1 MEKEEK
7 KKNNTN
13 ETVQVEENKKT
24 NEKVKNKKEQKRKN
38 SKLRMMLV
46 ILFLLVFSGVSYV
59 QLRGSYLEYL
69 ELGSQYVDVFKTNLI
84 YRYSIMA
91 INFVFLYIVIYFT
104 NRGIKKGLK
113 PFFEKEKRPMPK
125 LLNKSLALVISAVV
139 SFVVSSAFMQKIML
153 IFNGT
158 SFGNQDPIFGLDI
171 AYYMFQKP
179 VIEMLL
185 FYFVVLFVGLSLYM
199 ALYYV
204 IVFNRFF
211 DGVDGKML
219 KESIFMKKL
228 MRNIMLVVV
237 GVALITVINTQNVM
251 YGKILTVGDDIEING
266 AGMTEATVQLYGYII
281 FAFVI
286 VIFAYRALKAFKAS
300 NTSKVLKNLA
310 VIPGYLVVLFLVMLV
325 FDLAY
330 VHSNELDKEKKY
342 ISENIKNTKIAY
354 NINIEE
360 TSLENSGT
368 ITKEEAEKNDN
379 VINNIPIISQDA
391 VLEDL
396 QSNQTSTGYFA
407 YTKAN
412 LAKYKIDGIDQLV
425 YLAPREIKSS
435 GRTYNNKTYEYT
447 HGRGEVIAS
456 ATQSTAAGN
465 VQYIQKDVSGK
476 DEKINIEQPNIYF
489 GLQTKE
495 TIATNAKNKQEY
507 DYTDENGKDQ
517 TSTYDGQA
525 GLKLGFLDRL
535 VLGISK
541 GDINL
546 AFSGEMTSD
555 SKILINRNIID
566 RAKKAL
572 PYLIY
577 DEDPYTVV
585 TSDGKIVWV
594 LDAYTVSSSYPYS
607 EYATIE
613 HDNIKED
620 INYIRNS
627 VKVIID
633 SYDGSM
639 SFYITDRNDP
649 IAMAYRNIYKNLFKD
664 LDEEIPTDISEHFVY
679 PTFLYNVQ
687 AEILKVYHNVK
698 PDVIYRGDDLWDIAK
713 YNTNTTKTT
722 AKGTYMEPYYTMLK
736 TKNGEQFGLVQMYTP
751 DSKQNIISY
760 LVGTTENGNNTLR
773 MYKFSADSNIV
784 GAIQLDKQIEENEAI
799 SSEINSLNVT
809 GTKLTKQMIIV
820 PMDNTLLYVE
830 PIYQTMLNESDVPI
844 LKKVI
849 VASGNKVAIG
859 DNIEKALENLVS
871 QYAEA
876 VEVENTDD
884 MEGLIEAIIKANQNL
899 TESNKNNDWEMMGKD
914 VKKLQD
920 LITSLEKTKTEEDK
934 KKQQN
939 NTTNNTV
946 VEDTDT
952 NSSNTSNVTNNVS
965 VQSNTE
971 M

>member
-1 MEKEEK
+1 MENNEK
-7 KKNNTN
+7 NQVNTN
-13 ETVQVEENKKT
+13 ETSNTTKEKKIENKKS
-24 NEKVKNKKEQKRKN
+24 K
-38 SKLRMMLV
+38 SKLRMVLV
-46 ILFLLVFSGVSYV
+46 IIFLLIFAGISYV

-69 ELGSQYVDVFKTNLI
+69 ELGEQYVSVFKTNLI
-84 YRYSIMA
+84 YKYSIMI
-91 INFVFLYIVIYFT
+91 INFIFLYAVIYFT
-104 NRGIKKGLK
+104 NKGIQKGLK
-113 PFFEKEKRPMPK
+113 PFFDKEKRPMPK

-153 IFNGT
+153 IINGT

-185 FYFVVLFVGLSLYM
+185 FYFVILFVGLSLYM

-228 MRNIMLVVV
+228 MRNIMAIVV

-266 AGMTEATVQLYGYII
+266 AGMTEATVQIVGYII

-286 VIFAYRALKAFKAS
+286 IIFAYRALKAFKES

-360 TSLENSGT
+360 TNLENSGT
-368 ITKEEAEKNDN
+368 ITKEEVNNNEN
-379 VINNIPIISQDA
+379 VINNIPIISQDS

-396 QSNQTSTGYFA
+396 QSNQTSTGYFV
-407 YTKAN
+407 YPNAN
-412 LAKYKIDGIDQLV
+412 LAKYNIDGQEKTV
-425 YLAPREIKSS
+425 YLAPREIKST

-447 HGRGEVIAS
+447 HGMSEVIAS
-456 ATQSTAAGN
+456 ATESTDGGN
-465 VQYIQKDVSGK
+465 VKYVQKDVSGK
-476 DEKINIEQPNIYF
+476 DEKINISEPRIYF
-489 GLQTKE
+489 GLETKE

-507 DYTDENGKDQ
+507 DYTDENGADY
-517 TSTYDGQA
+517 TSTYNGKA

-541 GDINL
+541 GDVNL
-546 AFSGEMTSD
+546 AFSNEMTND
-555 SKILINRNIID
+555 SKILINRNIIS

-577 DEDPYTVV
+577 DENPYTVV
-585 TSDGKIVWV
+585 TSEGKLVWV

-607 EYATIE
+607 EYTTIA

-633 SYDGSM
+633 SYDGTM

-649 IAMAYRNIYKNLFKD
+649 IAMAYRNIYKDLFKD
-664 LDEEIPTDISEHFVY
+664 LDEQIPTDISDHFVY

-687 AEILKVYHNVK
+687 ADVLKVYHNVK

-713 YNTNTTKTT
+713 YNTNTSKTT
-722 AKGTYMEPYYTMLK
+722 KATGTYMKPYYTTLK
-736 TKNGEQFGLVQMYTP
+736 TKSGEQFGLVQMYTP

-760 LVGTTENGNNTLR
+760 LVGTTENGTNTLR

-784 GAIQLDKQIEENEAI
+784 GAMQLDKQIEENETI
-799 SSEINSLNVT
+799 SSELSSLNVT

-820 PMDNTLLYVE
+820 PIDNTLLYVE
-830 PIYQTMLNESDVPI
+830 PIYQTMLNESDVPV

-859 DNIEKALENLVS
+859 DSLQKALENLLS
-871 QYAEA
+871 QYAVD

-939 NTTNNTV
+939 NTTTNNV
-946 VEDTDT
+946 NDVNDVNET
-952 NSSNTSNVTNNVS
+952 NTSSNTVIQNVNLSN
-965 VQSNTE
+965 E
-971 M
+971 

>member
-24 NEKVKNKKEQKRKN
+24 NEKANDKKEQKRKN

-46 ILFLLVFSGVSYV
+46 ILFLLVFAGVSYV

-69 ELGSQYVDVFKTNLI
+69 ELGSQHVNIFKTNLI

-237 GVALITVINTQNVM
+237 GVALITVINTQNIM

-266 AGMTEATVQLYGYII
+266 AGMTEATVQLFGYII

-286 VIFAYRALKAFKAS
+286 VIFAYRALKAFKVS

-368 ITKEEAEKNDN
+368 ITKEEAEQNEN

-546 AFSGEMTSD
+546 AFSSEMTSD

-899 TESNKNNDWEMMGKD
+899 TESNKNDDWEMMGKD

-939 NTTNNTV
+939 NTV
-946 VEDTDT
+946 VEDNTVDT
-952 NSSNTSNVTNNVS
+952 NSSNTSNVTNNVA

>member
-1 MEKEEK
+1 MENNEK
-7 KKNNTN
+7 NQVNTN
-13 ETVQVEENKKT
+13 ETSNTTKEKKIENKKS
-24 NEKVKNKKEQKRKN
+24 K
-38 SKLRMMLV
+38 SKLRMVLV
-46 ILFLLVFSGVSYV
+46 IIFLLIFAGISYV

-69 ELGSQYVDVFKTNLI
+69 ELGEQYVSVFKTNLI
-84 YRYSIMA
+84 YKYSIMI
-91 INFVFLYIVIYFT
+91 INFIFLYAVIYFT
-104 NRGIKKGLK
+104 NKGIQKGLK
-113 PFFEKEKRPMPK
+113 PFFDKEKRLMPK

-153 IFNGT
+153 IINGT

-185 FYFVVLFVGLSLYM
+185 FYFIILFVGLSLYM

-228 MRNIMLVVV
+228 MRNIMVIVV

-266 AGMTEATVQLYGYII
+266 AGMTEATVQIVGYII

-286 VIFAYRALKAFKAS
+286 IIFAYRALKAFKES

-360 TSLENSGT
+360 TNLENSGT
-368 ITKEEAEKNDN
+368 ITKEEVNNNEN
-379 VINNIPIISQDA
+379 VINNIPIISQDS

-396 QSNQTSTGYFA
+396 QSNQTSTGYFV
-407 YTKAN
+407 YPNAN
-412 LAKYKIDGIDQLV
+412 LAKYNIDGQDKTV
-425 YLAPREIKSS
+425 YLAPREIKST

-447 HGRGEVIAS
+447 HGMSEVIAS
-456 ATQSTAAGN
+456 ATESTDGGN
-465 VQYIQKDVSGK
+465 VKYVQKDVSGK
-476 DEKINIEQPNIYF
+476 DEKINISEPRIYF
-489 GLQTKE
+489 GLETKE

-507 DYTDENGKDQ
+507 DYTDENGTDY
-517 TSTYDGQA
+517 TSTYNGKA

-541 GDINL
+541 GDVNL
-546 AFSGEMTSD
+546 AFSNEMTND
-555 SKILINRNIID
+555 SKILINRNIIS

-577 DEDPYTVV
+577 DENPYTVV
-585 TSDGKIVWV
+585 TSEGKLIWV

-607 EYATIE
+607 EYTTIA

-633 SYDGSM
+633 SYDGTM

-649 IAMAYRNIYKNLFKD
+649 IAMAYRNIYKDLFKD
-664 LDEEIPTDISEHFVY
+664 LDEQIPTDISDHFIY

-687 AEILKVYHNVK
+687 ADVLKVYHNVK

-713 YNTNTTKTT
+713 YNTNTSKTT
-722 AKGTYMEPYYTMLK
+722 KSTGTYMKPYYTTLK
-736 TKNGEQFGLVQMYTP
+736 TKAGEQFGLVQMYTP

-760 LVGTTENGNNTLR
+760 LVGTTENGTNTLR

-784 GAIQLDKQIEENEAI
+784 GAMQLDKQIEENETI
-799 SSEINSLNVT
+799 SSELSSLNVT

-820 PMDNTLLYVE
+820 PIDNTLLYVE
-830 PIYQTMLNESDVPI
+830 PIYQTMLNESDVPV

-859 DNIEKALENLVS
+859 DSLQKALENLLS
-871 QYAEA
+871 QYAVD

-939 NTTNNTV
+939 NTTTNNTNDV
-946 VEDTDT
+946 NDVNET
-952 NSSNTSNVTNNVS
+952 NTSSNTVIQNVNLSN
-965 VQSNTE
+965 E
-971 M
+971 

>member
-1 MEKEEK
+1 MENNEK
-7 KKNNTN
+7 NQVNTN
-13 ETVQVEENKKT
+13 ETSNTTKEKKIENKKS
-24 NEKVKNKKEQKRKN
+24 K
-38 SKLRMMLV
+38 SKLRMVLV
-46 ILFLLVFSGVSYV
+46 IIFLLIFAGISYV

-69 ELGSQYVDVFKTNLI
+69 ELGEQYVSVFKTNLI
-84 YRYSIMA
+84 YKYSIMI
-91 INFVFLYIVIYFT
+91 INFIFLYAVIYFT
-104 NRGIKKGLK
+104 NKGIQKGLK
-113 PFFEKEKRPMPK
+113 PFFDKEKRPMPK

-153 IFNGT
+153 IINGT

-185 FYFVVLFVGLSLYM
+185 FYFVILFVGLSLYM

-228 MRNIMLVVV
+228 MRNIMVIVV

-266 AGMTEATVQLYGYII
+266 AGMTEATVQIVGYII

-286 VIFAYRALKAFKAS
+286 IIFAYRALKAFKES

-360 TSLENSGT
+360 TNLENSGT
-368 ITKEEAEKNDN
+368 ITKEEVNNNEN
-379 VINNIPIISQDA
+379 VINNIPIISQDS

-396 QSNQTSTGYFA
+396 QSNQTSTGYFV
-407 YTKAN
+407 YPNAN
-412 LAKYKIDGIDQLV
+412 LAKYNIDGQDKTV
-425 YLAPREIKSS
+425 YLAPREIKST

-447 HGRGEVIAS
+447 HGMNEVIAS
-456 ATQSTAAGN
+456 ATESTDGGN
-465 VQYIQKDVSGK
+465 VKYVQKDVSGK
-476 DEKINIEQPNIYF
+476 DQKINISEPRIYF
-489 GLQTKE
+489 GLETKE

-507 DYTDENGKDQ
+507 DYTDENGTDY
-517 TSTYDGQA
+517 TSTYNGKA

-541 GDINL
+541 GDVNL
-546 AFSGEMTSD
+546 AFSNEMTND
-555 SKILINRNIID
+555 SKILINRNIIS

-577 DEDPYTVV
+577 DENPYTVV
-585 TSDGKIVWV
+585 TSEGKLVWV

-607 EYATIE
+607 EYTTIA

-633 SYDGSM
+633 SYDGTM

-649 IAMAYRNIYKNLFKD
+649 IAMAYRNIYKDLFKD
-664 LDEEIPTDISEHFVY
+664 LDEQIPTDISDHFVY

-687 AEILKVYHNVK
+687 ADVLKVYHNVK

-713 YNTNTTKTT
+713 YNTNTSKTT
-722 AKGTYMEPYYTMLK
+722 KSTGTYMKPYYTTLK
-736 TKNGEQFGLVQMYTP
+736 TKAGEQFGLVQMYTP

-760 LVGTTENGNNTLR
+760 LVGTTENGTNTLR

-784 GAIQLDKQIEENEAI
+784 GAMQLDKQIEENETI
-799 SSEINSLNVT
+799 SSELSSLNVT

-820 PMDNTLLYVE
+820 PIDNTLLYVE
-830 PIYQTMLNESDVPI
+830 PIYQTMLNESDVPV

-859 DNIEKALENLVS
+859 DSLQKALENLLS
-871 QYAEA
+871 QYAVD

-939 NTTNNTV
+939 NTTTNNV
-946 VEDTDT
+946 NDVNDVNET
-952 NSSNTSNVTNNVS
+952 NTSSNTVIQNVNLSN
-965 VQSNTE
+965 E
-971 M
+971 